1 MASFP
6 FLFLECH
13 WLHWTSTEM
22 YDQIFCHKGKK
33 DFDFFLIKESNKEY
47 PNSNIIVLGQQ
58 YFSNNFYISNTLTHI
73 FIYHSI
79 NAYFKKL
86 QKSHLKL
93 LYQITRHH
101 VFLFWNSFG
110 IRLLSSNA
118 VIQSCIWLIVT
129 LKSQQGY

>member
-22 YDQIFCHKGKK
+22 YDQIFCHKGTKV
-33 DFDFFLIKESNKEY
+33 FFFIKESNKVY
-47 PNSNIIVLGQQ
+47 PNSNDIIHEQQ
-58 YFSNNFYISNTLTHI
+58 YLNNNFHILNTLTHI
-73 FIYHSI
+73 FT
-79 NAYFKKL
+79 YFL
-86 QKSHLKL
+86 LIQKITKISTKIPS
-93 LYQITRHH
+93 QITRHH

-118 VIQSCIWLIVT
+118 IIQSCIWLIVT